1 MSQQQQKKKSMSM
14 SPQQLRII
22 ETLSNLNIYSNQQK
36 EIQGN
41 ETQFITE
48 LNDLAEKFCKIYEKE
63 KDKKIFKLLK
73 KYYLAAVCKCIK
85 TTNAQKLKKVK
96 DRTKQLTEK
105 GIQGVKLAGS
115 SAAGLASKA
124 SSGAVGLASKA
135 SSGAVTLGSKGLSGA
150 VTLGSKGLSGAVD
163 LGSKVGGMISSKV
176 RSLTKSQ
183 KCDVMNSKILLAVLQ
198 GKSLNDITS
207 SLDVTNQVVKQAL
220 QTKSDSSIDKYES
233 FYDSYFL
240 LPGDDTFQEKG
251 FQMTN
256 IMRNKTQRG
265 TEIRDHKYSDGTQ
278 GKESMI

>member
-150 VTLGSKGLSGAVD
+150 IGLGSRGLGGAARF
-163 LGSKVGGMISSKV
+163 GGMISEKV
-176 RSLTKSQ
+176 KSLTKSQ
-183 KCDVMNSKILLAVLQ
+183 KCDVNNSKILLAVLQ

>member
-1 MSQQQQKKKSMSM
+1 MVQQNRVQGKKI
-14 SPQQLRII
+14 PQTGKILN
-22 ETLSNLNIYSNQQK
+22 TLSNLNVYLEMEGGAIEENS
-36 EIQGN
+36 EF
-41 ETQFITE
+41 TTS
-48 LNDLAEKFCKIYEKE
+48 LNALAEKFCQIYEKE

-183 KCDVMNSKILLAVLQ
+183 KCDVMNNKILLAVLQ

-220 QTKSDSSIDKYES
+220 QTKSDSSIDKYED

-240 LPGDDTFQEKG
+240 LPGDDTEKG

-256 IMRNKTQRG
+256 IMRNKTQQG

>member
-1 MSQQQQKKKSMSM
+1 MAQQKRIQGKKI
-14 SPQQLRII
+14 PQTGKILN
-22 ETLSNLNIYSNQQK
+22 TLSNLNVYLEMEGGAIEENS
-36 EIQGN
+36 EF
-41 ETQFITE
+41 TTS
-48 LNDLAEKFCKIYEKE
+48 LNALAEKFCQIYEKE

-150 VTLGSKGLSGAVD
+150 VD

-183 KCDVMNSKILLAVLQ
+183 KCDVMNNKILLAVLQ

-220 QTKSDSSIDKYES
+220 QTKSDSSIDKYED

-240 LPGDDTFQEKG
+240 LPGDDTEKG

-256 IMRNKTQRG
+256 IMRNKTQQG